1 MDKLIAKRKQ
11 QHQIQIE
18 HQDQSPPPLQQQ
30 ELYKQFSGEHHTPQI
45 QASYQPRPQYNPYEI
60 QLSPNDSNDSPFSP
74 GEAERINEILNVNLD
89 HIDVDFDGE
98 LDRLDQINRDEIP
111 IPVQPY
117 DYNPKIKKYKYTQ
130 EEQEDYSYR
139 ENPPQKEVSYK
150 YKEPIMSPYEYEMQE
165 TEPIRQYQQPQERKH
180 QQQQQQSPYQPP
192 AETNQVH
199 PGVILRQAQSLP
211 DPPGGKI
218 KQNNV
223 DQSKQY
229 KPKPLSQEGKA
240 RQGVKMLE
248 AEKSVD
254 KLVKGTLQRLE
265 EREKAREAA
274 KQKGKVGDG
283 NEGKGGGGPG
293 S

>member
-1 MDKLIAKRKQ
+1 
-11 QHQIQIE
+11 
-18 HQDQSPPPLQQQ
+18 
-30 ELYKQFSGEHHTPQI
+30 
-45 QASYQPRPQYNPYEI
+45 
-60 QLSPNDSNDSPFSP
+60 
-74 GEAERINEILNVNLD
+74 LD
-89 HIDVDFDGE
+89 E
-98 LDRLDQINRDEIP
+98 INRDEIS

-130 EEQEDYSYR
+130 EEQEDYSYH

-150 YKEPIMSPYEYEMQE
+150 YKEPLMSPYEYEMQE
-165 TEPIRQYQQPQERKH
+165 TEPIRKYQQPQEQKH
-180 QQQQQQSPYQPP
+180 QQQQSPYQPP

-254 KLVKGTLQRLE
+254 KLVKGTLQRME
-265 EREKAREAA
+265 EREKAREVA

-283 NEGKGGGGPG
+283 KEGKGGGGPG